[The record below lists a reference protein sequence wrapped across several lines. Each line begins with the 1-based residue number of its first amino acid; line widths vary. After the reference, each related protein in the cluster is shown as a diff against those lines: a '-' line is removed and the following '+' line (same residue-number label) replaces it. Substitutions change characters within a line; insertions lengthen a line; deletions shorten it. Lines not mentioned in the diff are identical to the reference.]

1 MKALLFLSLIALPL
15 LVMSCEAQ
23 VPSEP
28 IATGE
33 VTSASP
39 TLEALRP
46 FENVKPVCSASAAD
60 RNGNGCYCRT
70 HATYSQCGLVAG
82 PLYFDDTRDQA
93 CKITA
98 SGQKS
103 CRTTCRRP
111 DTYLSDGV
119 ALPYQLEYCIAL
131 YGQPRD

>member
-1 MKALLFLSLIALPL
+1 VKALLLFSLIALPL
-15 LVMSCEAQ
+15 LVLSCDSQ

-28 IATGE
+28 IATGQ

-46 FENVKPVCSASAAD
+46 VELIKPVCSATAAD

-70 HATYSQCGLVAG
+70 HGAHPQCGG
-82 PLYFDDTRDQA
+82 PLYFDDARDQA

-98 SGQKS
+98 SGQTS

-111 DTYLSDGV
+111 DTYLSDGETP
-119 ALPYQLEYCIAL
+119 PYQLEYCIAL
-131 YGQPRD
+131 YGQPRN